1 MRKHKIINKGQEKLL
16 RKLTIDA
23 QNDNLRND
31 MMMHGK
37 NGSVTFYQV
46 EKCRKTIYRLNEQF
60 LAIANKCAV
69 N

>member
-1 MRKHKIINKGQEKLL
+1 MRKHKIINKDQEKLL
-16 RKLTIDA
+16 RKLIIDA

-31 MMMHGK
+31 MMHGK

-46 EKCRKTIYRLNEQF
+46 EECRKTIYRLNEQF
-60 LAIANKCAV
+60 LTIANKYAV

>member
-16 RKLTIDA
+16 RKLIIDA

-31 MMMHGK
+31 MMHGK

-46 EKCRKTIYRLNEQF
+46 EEYRKTIYRLNEQF